1 MFFFGVCILL
11 DRWNLFNLWNCMRK
25 PAFEFLLSYVI
36 FESTSTK
43 NIINRQQ
50 LLFTFQDMSMRKK
63 AEFVGGGRYISPV
76 CRYFR
81 LSHKRISSQKCLS
94 PHRHLS
100 TTFWKQCTIMEK
112 GSGYTDCHP
121 LMIIKRKGHNY
132 IFCFN
137 FEKRLRVHG
146 RWTLVQVAQMKCWH
160 KCD

>member
-1 MFFFGVCILL
+1 MFHFWVRILL
-11 DRWNLFNLWNCMRK
+11 ERWNLFNLWHYMRK
-25 PAFEFLLSYVI
+25 PAFELLLSYVM

-100 TTFWKQCTIMEK
+100 TMFWKERWVHNTQLWKK
-112 GSGYTDCHP
+112 GSGYTYCHKKESTQ
-121 LMIIKRKGHNY
+121 LLLHIL
-132 IFCFN
+132 F
-137 FEKRLRVHG
+137 
-146 RWTLVQVAQMKCWH
+146 
-160 KCD
+160 